1 MLVGQAFAQQTDKG
15 SGTVASPLEALSTF
29 EVLKWYTRESNVL
42 LKFFKVLHHNFALHV
57 YTGYTEVGHSPPYNI
72 MNSCYYEPY
81 TNIE

>member
-42 LKFFKVLHHNFALHV
+42 LKFFKVLHHNFALRV
-57 YTGYTEVGHSPPYNI
+57 YTGYTEVGYSPPI
-72 MNSCYYEPY
+72 ILWTLDLSI
-81 TNIE
+81 TSKF